1 MSPSQPDLV
10 RQLASIADD
19 VAPALGLPSAD
30 DLLSSICVT
39 ARHVFA
45 AAACSIA
52 LLDEE
57 AGELVY
63 RAADGAGRDEM
74 VGLRLSIARGIAG
87 YVASS
92 GMAIGVDAVRDD
104 PRFAADIAERTG
116 YIPDQLLVVPIT
128 APTGEVMGVLS
139 VLDAG
144 SAGPASSDAL
154 EVATAFANQAALALA
169 VATSVERL
177 GSTLLRALAD
187 ASARTDSELPAALRR
202 RAASTRGHDAEL
214 AAVAARIGELRRLGP
229 GITATAGKILD
240 ELVAH
245 ARAARGRR
253 R

>member
-10 RQLASIADD
+10 RQLAAIADD
-19 VAPALGLPSAD
+19 VAPALGLPSAE
-30 DLLSSICVT
+30 DLLSAICAT

-52 LLDEE
+52 LLDEDG
-57 AGELVY
+57 GELIY
-63 RAADGAGRDEM
+63 RAADGAGSEQV

-104 PRFAADIAERTG
+104 PRFAADVAERTG
-116 YIPDQLLVVPIT
+116 YVPDHLLVVPIT
-128 APTGEVMGVLS
+128 ASTGEVIGVFS

-144 SAGPASSDAL
+144 SAGPASSEAL
-154 EVATAFANQAALALA
+154 DVATGFARQASLAL
-169 VATSVERL
+169 VVVTSIERL
-177 GSTLLRALAD
+177 GSTLLRAIAD
-187 ASARTDSELPAALRR
+187 ASATNDPELANALRR
-202 RAASTRGHDAEL
+202 RAGSARGQDADL
-214 AAVAARIGELRRLGP
+214 AALAARIGELRRLGP

>member
-1 MSPSQPDLV
+1 MSPAQPDLV
-10 RQLASIADD
+10 RQLAAIADD

-30 DLLSSICVT
+30 DLLSAICVT
-39 ARHVFA
+39 ARRVFA

-63 RAADGAGRDEM
+63 RASDGAGSDEV

-116 YIPDQLLVVPIT
+116 YVPDHLLVVPIT
-128 APTGEVMGVLS
+128 ASTGEIMGVLS

-144 SAGPASSDAL
+144 HDRPASADAL
-154 EVATAFANQAALALA
+154 DVATGFAAQAALALS
-169 VATSVERL
+169 VAISIERL
-177 GSTLLRALAD
+177 GATLLRAIAD
-187 ASARTDSELPAALRR
+187 ATANSDAELATALRR
-202 RAASTRGHDAEL
+202 RAAATRGPDADLASL
-214 AAVAARIGELRRLGP
+214 AARVGELRRLGP
-229 GITATAGKILD
+229 GITAMAGKILD

-245 ARAARGRR
+245 GRAARGRR

>member
-1 MSPSQPDLV
+1 MSPAQPDLV
-10 RQLASIADD
+10 RQLAAIADD

-39 ARHVFA
+39 ARRVFV

-63 RAADGAGRDEM
+63 RASDGAGSEVV
-74 VGLRLSIARGIAG
+74 VGLRLSIARGVAG

-104 PRFAADIAERTG
+104 PRFAADVAERTG
-116 YIPDQLLVVPIT
+116 YVPDHLLVVPIT
-128 APTGEVMGVLS
+128 ASTGEVIGVFS

-144 SAGPASSDAL
+144 DEGPASADAL
-154 EVATAFANQAALALA
+154 DVATGFATQASLALS

-177 GSTLLRALAD
+177 GATLLRAIAD
-187 ASARTDSELPAALRR
+187 ASANGDAELATALRR
-202 RAASTRGHDAEL
+202 RAASTRGPDADL
-214 AAVAARIGELRRLGP
+214 AALAARVGELRRLGP

-245 ARAARGRR
+245 GRAARGRR

>member
-1 MSPSQPDLV
+1 LSPNQPDLV
-10 RQLASIADD
+10 RQLAAIADD

-30 DLLSSICVT
+30 DLLSAICIT

-63 RAADGAGRDEM
+63 RAADGAGSEEV
-74 VGLRLSIARGIAG
+74 VGLRLSIGRGIAG

-92 GMAIGVDAVRDD
+92 GMAIGVDAVADD
-104 PRFAADIAERTG
+104 PRFAADVAERTG
-116 YIPDQLLVVPIT
+116 YVPNHLLVVPIT

-144 SAGPASSDAL
+144 SAGPASAEAL
-154 EVATAFANQAALALA
+154 DVATAFASQAALALA
-169 VATSVERL
+169 VASSVERL
-177 GSTLLRALAD
+177 GSTLLRAMAD
-187 ASARTDSELPAALRR
+187 ASRNNDSELATALRR
-202 RAASTRGHDAEL
+202 RAASTRGRDAEL
-214 AAVAARIGELRRLGP
+214 AALAARIGELRRLGP